1 MRETKER
8 LDDALHATKAALE
21 EGIVVGGG
29 TLYALLA
36 KENTLPK
43 WFRNSLVEPMLT
55 LIANSGDISFIGE
68 IGDRD
73 SLENIIDV
81 SSGMGYNALTNR
93 IENLVDTGVFDPY
106 KVVKNSFLAALSI
119 ASLFYSTDV
128 AVFLRVLGRSSP
140 ML

>member
-29 TLYALLA
+29 TLYASLA
-36 KENTLPK
+36 KDETLPK
-43 WFRNSLVEPMLT
+43 WFRDSLVQPLLT
-55 LIANSGDISFIGE
+55 LIENSGDITFIGE
-68 IGDRD
+68 IGSEA
-73 SLENIIDV
+73 SLENILDV
-81 SSGMGYNALTNR
+81 SSGQGYNALTNTV
-93 IENLVDTGVFDPY
+93 ENLEEVGVFDPY

-128 AVFLRVLGRSSP
+128 AVLLP
-140 ML
+140 EA

>member
-29 TLYALLA
+29 TLYAKLA
-36 KENTLPK
+36 EDDTLPK
-43 WFRNSLVEPMLT
+43 WFTYSLKQPMLT
-55 LIANSGDISFIGE
+55 LIENSGDVSSNLE
-68 IGDRD
+68 ID
-73 SLENIIDV
+73 I
-81 SSGMGYNALTNR
+81 SSGMGYNALTNK
-93 IENLVDTGVFDPY
+93 IENLEEAGVFDPY

-128 AVFLRVLGRSSP
+128 AVLLP
-140 ML
+140 EA